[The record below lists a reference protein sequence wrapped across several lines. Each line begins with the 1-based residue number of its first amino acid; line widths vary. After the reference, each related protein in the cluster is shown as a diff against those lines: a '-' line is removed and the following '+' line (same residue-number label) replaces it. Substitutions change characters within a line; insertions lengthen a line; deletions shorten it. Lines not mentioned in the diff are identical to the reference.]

1 MKSKRFLTGNT
12 WIIRCLMAIG
22 SNWLHK
28 TAYVENSSGRFMR
41 NITSEETCTSPQRPS
56 VYIKS
61 YRNCFCLWSNVLWRQ
76 EHKNAPAA
84 FSWYKF
90 WHWNHPTFYLEKC
103 APKLW
108 ALTLDTAWENFL
120 PIFGR
125 RPASDDST
133 ASLSTARFQSQ
144 IWNWMLPSHL
154 RVYINV
160 SWEHMIIFKVMYFL
174 QD

>member
-90 WHWNHPTFYLEKC
+90 WHWNHPHLFTHLWKKTSFWWLHSESLHSKI
-103 APKLW
+103 PKSNLK
-108 ALTLDTAWENFL
+108 L
-120 PIFGR
+120 
-125 RPASDDST
+125 
-133 ASLSTARFQSQ
+133 
-144 IWNWMLPSHL
+144 
-154 RVYINV
+154 NV
-160 SWEHMIIFKVMYFL
+160 AIPFKSVH
-174 QD
+174 